1 MISFF
6 EKLYSDNKNKVT
18 FSCIPR
24 VERRFQHF
32 SEYLTKLYEI
42 YVIILKR
49 NLYISQI
56 LFPRF
61 IFISSSR
68 NNILQLYEYICSCY
82 CTKYL

>member
-6 EKLYSDNKNKVT
+6 EKLYSDKKNKVT

-49 NLYISQI
+49 NLCRPIVY
-56 LFPRF
+56 
-61 IFISSSR
+61 
-68 NNILQLYEYICSCY
+68 
-82 CTKYL
+82 